1 MELLGTRYELKAL
14 GFMHGYLQAALFHI
28 ENRLDECM
36 DVLGQLGDRLSIG
49 ATRLDAIVTSQEV
62 PVRWAQGRLPEMRE
76 RVDRLVVE
84 QPGFGLWQGAQCWVA
99 AASDDLVRC
108 EALLSAVDNGKA
120 LPHTIAWA
128 GAAYAVA
135 RAAARLGD
143 ACRCQSVHALLRPH
157 ANLMAWFGDGVYGPI
172 ALALGDLEVALG
184 RPDDARSSLATA
196 QRLVDRL
203 HAPVFQHEIDALAAA
218 LLPTGA

>member
-1 MELLGTRYELKAL
+1 
-14 GFMHGYLQAALFHI
+14 MHGYLQAALFHV

-36 DVLGQLGDRLSIG
+36 EVLGQLGDRLSIG
-49 ATRLDAIVTSQEV
+49 TTRLDAIVTSQEV

-99 AASDDLVRC
+99 AASDDRVRC
-108 EALLSAVDNGKA
+108 EALLSTVDDGRA

-135 RAAARLGD
+135 RAAAYLGD
-143 ACRCQSVHALLRPH
+143 ARHCQSVHSLLRPH
-157 ANLMAWFGDGVYGPI
+157 AHLMAWFGDGVYGPV
-172 ALALGDLEVALG
+172 ALALADLEVTLD
-184 RPDDARSSLATA
+184 RPDDAKHSLVTA

-203 HAPVFQHEIDALAAA
+203 YAPVFQPEIDALSAR
-218 LLPTGA
+218 LNR